1 VIFLSRVFKRIPED
15 TYRTMMTPRS
25 DASLQVL
32 FGKAFLL
39 ELERGDIETAKL
51 FARAFLVR
59 TSVEPKRM
67 ITVSAAS

>member
-1 VIFLSRVFKRIPED
+1 MV
-15 TYRTMMTPRS
+15 TPRS

-51 FARAFLVR
+51 FARAFLSR
-59 TSVEPKRM
+59 ASTESKRM

>member
-1 VIFLSRVFKRIPED
+1 
-15 TYRTMMTPRS
+15 MATPSS

-51 FARAFLVR
+51 FARAFLVG
-59 TSVEPKRM
+59 SSSAPECAV
-67 ITVSAAS
+67 TVAAAA